1 MSESAPSRASRL
13 LKVLDLKQ
21 IEENLYQGQN
31 ETENGSRLFGGQVLA
46 QASAAAYRTV
56 GKVHL
61 HSLHAYFLRPGTVD
75 RPVLY
80 EVERVRDGRSFATR
94 RVVAIQNGQAIF
106 NMDAF
111 LSAGRVGF

>member
-1 MSESAPSRASRL
+1 MSETSPSRASKL

-56 GKVHL
+56 DKVHL
-61 HSLHAYFLRPGTVD
+61 HSLPRLF
-75 RPVLY
+75 
-80 EVERVRDGRSFATR
+80 FAAGTR
-94 RVVAIQNGQAIF
+94 RFALCCTRSNVCEMADPLRCVEW
-106 NMDAF
+106 
-111 LSAGRVGF
+111 